1 MKHSQKAPTM
11 KDVSIAAQVS
21 LGTVS
26 KVINGIPVGEA
37 YRRKVVEAIDR
48 LGYQVNNYA
57 DESDVFR
64 RVSGSKYRFSIFR
77 CAGESAESCLVEA
90 ELPDAALLYRLQ
102 WRVRTGIHSN
112 GSAAQSRWNYRA
124 DV

>member
-1 MKHSQKAPTM
+1 MSIIEDRAGGCGSEGVTGIYAVRGQGMKHSQKAPTM

-57 DESDVFR
+57 R
-64 RVSGSKYRFSIFR
+64 GM
-77 CAGESAESCLVEA
+77 
-90 ELPDAALLYRLQ
+90 
-102 WRVRTGIHSN
+102 RTNRTYSVAFPH
-112 GSAAQSRWNYRA
+112 
-124 DV
+124 